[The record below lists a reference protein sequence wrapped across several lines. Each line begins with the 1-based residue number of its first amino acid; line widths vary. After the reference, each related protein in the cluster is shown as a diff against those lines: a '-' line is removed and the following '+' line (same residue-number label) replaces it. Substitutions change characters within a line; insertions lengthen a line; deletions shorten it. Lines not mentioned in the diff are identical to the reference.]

1 MSILEVSPSAV
12 LETLLQEVFFAGG
25 LRVRSR
31 ERVSLVALEAANP
44 PYPINPL
51 PESNNRE
58 PFRRG
63 LKFDLNACG
72 AFAEWRSH
80 FVLSNANTILKIA
93 ESSYSYSAAKV
104 VRKIRNLLYDSKN
117 TNEWLK
123 TMEYPKSFDF
133 NYRICKL
140 SSELHHSFLPDFS
153 FPICFYPLFFLNICK
168 NKKNE
173 TKTLESFSNTT
184 TTTGLSRVLYYI
196 TQQTSAA
203 SNYLSLDREEEVP
216 NIVEGIQT
224 SKPNDSQTVD

>member
-1 MSILEVSPSAV
+1 MPLNQKKTNVCYAPYVCLKRGNVSDDDYMTSAV
-12 LETLLQEVFFAGG
+12 EGTRKWFEWLAYCLVP
-25 LRVRSR
+25 R
-31 ERVSLVALEAANP
+31 ERIVSYMKRKKEEENLSLNP
-44 PYPINPL
+44 ISQLYTIGKRILTVVSTYNRNPL
-51 PESNNRE
+51 
-58 PFRRG
+58 
-63 LKFDLNACG
+63 
-72 AFAEWRSH
+72 
-80 FVLSNANTILKIA
+80 
-93 ESSYSYSAAKV
+93 
-104 VRKIRNLLYDSKN
+104 
-117 TNEWLK
+117 WLK
-123 TMEYPKSFDF
+123 TIEYPKSFDF